1 MGMGIAC
8 GRGWYNLIDKLCEE
22 LDVYPDV
29 VAAQVKEKFGGLRFY
44 IGSVKEDH
52 MDKVYDIIAKYEHLS
67 IKTCELCGE
76 KGSRKGDGW
85 VRTMCTPCEKQRELS
100 LKITSG
106 SCKYQISKFV
116 LPLQNFAGL
125 SEIQIFDEDTKVIFK
140 GEFSDFM
147 KLVAPRLALE
157 ELEYE

>member
-22 LDVYPDV
+22 LDVYPDIE
-29 VAAQVKEKFGGLRFY
+29 AAQVKEKFGGLRFY
-44 IGSVKEDH
+44 IGPVSKDH
-52 MDKVYDIIAKYEHLS
+52 FDKVYEIIAKYETLS
-67 IKTCELCGE
+67 MKTCEICGE

-85 VRTMCTPCEKQRELS
+85 VRTMCDPCQTQRDLS

-106 SCKYQISKFV
+106 SCKYQI
-116 LPLQNFAGL
+116 QNFAGTT
-125 SEIQIFDEDTKVIFK
+125 EIQIFDEDTKVIFK
-140 GEFSDFM
+140 GEFNDFM